1 MISPLELKNKEF
13 SVRMRGY
20 DRNEVDDFLGLLIGD
35 YEALYRFYRK
45 NSGSADQEAP
55 EMPPPAPAAP
65 ARSAEAADRIA
76 DKPAAQERM
85 PVRMQEPVL
94 AEPAQY
100 SGPDWD
106 DAARS
111 IKEILAMAQKAAE
124 DARSTASKEASSII
138 NEATREAAGIAKDA
152 DEKIKAAERRLA
164 DLSAQESAIRA
175 RMKGYLEVYKQL
187 IDDFEATSGIDYSL

>member
-35 YEALYRFYRK
+35 YESLYRFYRK
-45 NSGSADQEAP
+45 NSSSADQDASEASSS
-55 EMPPPAPAAP
+55 ATAAP
-65 ARSAEAADRIA
+65 IRPVEAADRPA
-76 DKPAAQERM
+76 DKPMTQDRM
-85 PVRMQEPVL
+85 PVRTQEPAL
-94 AEPAQY
+94 AEPAPY

-138 NEATREAAGIAKDA
+138 NEATREAAGIAKEA

-164 DLSAQESAIRA
+164 DLSAQESALRA